1 MQSHGAS
8 AFGQTNLKQ
17 SKRLRVNH
25 LQDTRATLIKYV
37 LRLVRCYLA
46 LDGPHATS
54 TFEILQRL
62 ADSGVQSPPP
72 NGPQR
77 SEYTRNKFLTGLE
90 KRINCARS
98 NELRQEA
105 LDIIQLLEQE
115 IVGWGFQ
122 FNLACLPGL
131 WACSKAESLA
141 RLGKPVEADEVY
153 YWPCAGAEQYL
164 NEHVLHRYFPHE
176 LL

>member
-1 MQSHGAS
+1 SCQSPARHPSDLDQICLAS
-8 AFGQTNLKQ
+8 CALLSG
-17 SKRLRVNH
+17 SGWPACH
-25 LQDTRATLIKYV
+25 LYV
-37 LRLVRCYLA
+37 Q
-46 LDGPHATS
+46 
-54 TFEILQRL
+54 ILQRL

-153 YWPCAGAEQYL
+153 YWPCAGA
-164 NEHVLHRYFPHE
+164 
-176 LL
+176 